1 MVNRKTIGFLFCT
14 VPFAAIAAGYPRML
28 KAKANSAPPYWQGVD
43 ASGLVCRGEQC
54 SVVVEK
60 EVLTLNIP
68 HFPKVVPAEAE
79 AFSYDAKVKA
89 DYTFYNPEEYDVSM
103 TLLFPYGELPDY
115 ADGKEEAQNS
125 IVTLNDEATACSVR
139 YTYNADRGFEME
151 GEIKRI
157 SEEKRTGSFYREDM
171 KVTPYTCHVT
181 LPHRSFAGKLY
192 FIFDFNPQK
201 SKIIFADEHRT
212 RVTSCFSNGYS
223 KAEYSFCD
231 KDEGKQTICF
241 YGVGEPVSV
250 RDVVL
255 LDEAGAVQIGAYA
268 AVSGEPVSFEEFAL
282 KDRDETCGVSETD
295 YYNAFVDML
304 DCRSA
309 PVSITSGD
317 RLDEKDLMRWYE
329 YELEIVAGGRVN
341 NCVTAP
347 IYPTI
352 EGKTPRYEYSYLL
365 SPAQKWADFK
375 SIEIVIETPYQLT
388 RSSLDFIEQNAEGT
402 RRYTFSRNSLPQ
414 GELTFV
420 LAESGDAGE
429 NYGPFGNGIL
439 ASRLTVVL
447 VSLSVIA
454 IIAAT
459 VTAVIVMSM
468 SKKKKK

>member
-1 MVNRKTIGFLFCT
+1 MVIRKAIGVLFCT
-14 VPFAAIAAGYPRML
+14 VPFAAVAAGYPRMI

-43 ASGLVCRGEQC
+43 ASGLVYRGEQC
-54 SVVVEK
+54 PVVVEK
-60 EVLTLNIP
+60 EVLTLSIP
-68 HFPKVVPAEAE
+68 HFPKVVQAEAE
-79 AFSYDAKVKA
+79 DYSYDARVRA

-115 ADGKEEAQNS
+115 ADGKAEPKNS
-125 IVTLNDEATACSVR
+125 TVTLNGETTECSVR
-139 YTYNADRGFEME
+139 YTYNADRGFEVE
-151 GEIKRI
+151 GEIERI
-157 SEEKRTGSFYREDM
+157 SEEKRTESFYREDM
-171 KVTPYTCHVT
+171 TVTPYACDVT
-181 LPHRSFAGKLY
+181 LPRRGFAGKLY

-201 SKIIFADEHRT
+201 SKIIFADEHRA
-212 RVTSCFSNGYS
+212 RISSCYSNGYS

-231 KDEGKQTICF
+231 KDEGKQTIRF
-241 YGVGEPVSV
+241 YGVGESVSV

-255 LDEAGAVQIGAYA
+255 VDENGAVQSGAYA
-268 AVSGEPVSFEEFAL
+268 AAEGEPVTFGEFAL
-282 KDRDETCGVSETD
+282 KGREEGCGVSETD

-304 DCRSA
+304 DCRSV

-317 RLDEKDLMRWYE
+317 KLEEQDLLRWYE
-329 YELEIVAGGRVN
+329 YELDIPAGGRIN

-375 SIEIVIETPYQLT
+375 SIDIVIETPYQLT
-388 RSSLDFIEQNAEGT
+388 RSSLDFVEQNAEGI
-402 RRYTFSRNSLPQ
+402 RRYAFSRNGLPQ

-429 NYGPFGNGIL
+429 KYGPFGNGIL

-447 VSLSVIA
+447 VSLSVLA
-454 IIAAT
+454 IVAAT
-459 VTAVIVMSM
+459 VTIVIVMSM